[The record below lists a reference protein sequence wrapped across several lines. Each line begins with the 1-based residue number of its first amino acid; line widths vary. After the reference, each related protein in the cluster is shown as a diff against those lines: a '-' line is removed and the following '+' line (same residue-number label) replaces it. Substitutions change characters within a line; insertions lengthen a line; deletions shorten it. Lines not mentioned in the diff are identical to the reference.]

1 MSRFVDLQPI
11 IDGIFRQRGDEVV
24 AGETVSEIGNKKK
37 ASKLRLIIL
46 SRSLGGSGGATL
58 TIVSVEA
65 NHQRVKLKSAFAVDR
80 LVEVSNEGSFDATF
94 NFGASGLLSVSFESH
109 IQREMFVA
117 AARRLQ
123 TTPSSAG
130 ARGGYSDGRL
140 GTIRGVLTEA
150 VGAEAEAD
158 AAARVRKLR
167 QDKRRV
173 FTTEEEQH
181 LLKHMGNDGAGFD
194 DIKQFQEALLR
205 QQKNSELKSLDLL
218 TTSEGAWQE
227 AQRQVQDLMQDVEE
241 VERRIEE
248 YSTHLLS
255 KKSVI
260 QQVEHDNNTLQ
271 RRQQNLESL
280 YIMMSD
286 LRDQLR
292 LAPATVSLLTRL
304 RSVPEEDLVAFFSE
318 GSNALTLSVAMKH
331 MQGVLHNPKLDSDFP
346 INAVTERKAY
356 FLDQRKMITQRSKA
370 YILFTIESHEA
381 IYFADKTRYSRDAS
395 LVWRLHVELSA
406 KLMNISDIICALGHI
421 DVEGFSSA
429 LRKYRS
435 SMQKVYALE
444 ISRFF
449 KTLKRQTKKVN
460 TWRGPFLL
468 GASETRK
475 EALSMRVETAQAGET
490 PRMATRGGY
499 SATPALTPRLMQFD
513 DDANTDACGGRG
525 PSASNRGDG
534 DHTRLTLEFPS
545 VADLHMEGN
554 VPSSAIELYESAR
567 TLRKLD
573 VRAETSAVV
582 TGIKSLAPTTSGG
595 GYVRPDLAFAIALE
609 SAVLAVLHEEAIL
622 RSCFG
627 LSDTA
632 PATGPAD
639 DVKANGSN
647 VWSSPLDAGATTE
660 ALLTATGRPAAAAVG
675 ALRDADADAD
685 RREMMQDSLLELF
698 GGADANT
705 LVRVLQGTSR
715 ATSAQHSRSN
725 SQSRDIG
732 LPPRPPPAG
741 SGNSGSAFPH
751 RRTWSGASSTGFGGG
766 GGGGSSISGDDR
778 ESDFVDDGTAR
789 TALHRNFLI
798 RSMRDLANFFVE
810 KCDRIYCIPVLCM
823 IRAYRRRGETAMLPS
838 RSAFCQY
845 MLEEL
850 ETIMSGGMVQF
861 VAEQT
866 ESIKRCRKRYIIKP
880 TALLHCFAKL
890 PALFLRF
897 EAVHNGLAPNVCD
910 RTEYSSIAL
919 SLVDQSF
926 DALDLI
932 TNVKSTGDDTNEE
945 HLKLRKLI
953 EQKVNAVLD
962 GVEAD
967 VNSLKWVFIQ
977 QYRHQSFFCAFYST
991 MPSDSFAVELLQ
1003 EHYTS
1008 AKVKR
1013 DRYEELYLTRI
1024 ILVGS
1029 FPVFGVFSL
1038 SAEDLSMI
1046 YSKEELRHHKALAPD
1061 AVAKVVNG
1069 LDKELRSGVRASA
1082 ARMKKHFLRD
1092 VDLSGNEASFH
1103 RTLLQRTWQ
1112 HFSILLLQK
1121 FDFLTDLLTWSAYKD
1136 LTITVARSDL
1146 ADMLASC

>member
-1 MSRFVDLQPI
+1 MSRFSDLQPI
-11 IDGIFRQRGDEVV
+11 VDGVFRQRGDEVV

-37 ASKLRLIIL
+37 ASKPRLIIL
-46 SRSLGGSGGATL
+46 SRPLSGSGGATL
-58 TIVSVEA
+58 TIVSVEP

-80 LVEVSNEGSFDATF
+80 LTDVSNEGSFDATF

-123 TTPSSAG
+123 TTPSSGG
-130 ARGGYSDGRL
+130 ARGGYADGRL

-150 VGAEAEAD
+150 VGAEVEAD

-173 FTTEEEQH
+173 FSTEEEQH
-181 LLKHMGNDGAGFD
+181 LLKHMGNGGAGFD

-205 QQKNSELKSLDLL
+205 QQKSLELRSLDLL
-218 TTSEGAWQE
+218 TTSEAAWQE
-227 AQRQVQDLMQDVEE
+227 AQQQVQNLVQDVEE
-241 VERRIEE
+241 VEQRIEE

-271 RRQQNLESL
+271 RRQQNLEAL
-280 YIMMSD
+280 YIMMAD
-286 LRDQLR
+286 LRDQLS
-292 LAPATVSLLTRL
+292 LSPATVALLSRL
-304 RSVPEEDLVAFFSE
+304 RTVPEDGLVAFFTE
-318 GSNALTLSVAMKH
+318 GSNAVTLSVAMKH

-346 INAVTERKAY
+346 INAVVERKAY
-356 FLDQRKMITQRSKA
+356 FLEQRKMITQRSKA
-370 YILFTIESHEA
+370 YILSTIESFEA
-381 IYFADKTRYSRDAS
+381 TYFADKTRYSRDAS
-395 LVWRLHVELSA
+395 LVWRLHVELSV
-406 KLMNISDIICALGHI
+406 KLMNISDIICALGRI
-421 DVEGFSSA
+421 DVEGFGNA

-435 SMQKVYALE
+435 SMQKIYSLE

-449 KTLKRQTKKVN
+449 KTLKKQIKKVN

-468 GASETRK
+468 GTFESRK
-475 EALSMRVETAQAGET
+475 EAMSMRMETAQAGET
-490 PRMATRGGY
+490 PRVSSRNWY
-499 SATPALTPRLMQFD
+499 SATPALTPRLMQYD
-513 DDANTDACGGRG
+513 DDSNTDAGGRG
-525 PSASNRGDG
+525 RSASTRGED
-534 DHTRLTLEFPS
+534 DHTRLTVEFPS

-554 VPSSAIELYESAR
+554 VPATAIELHESAN

-573 VRAETSAVV
+573 VRAETSSVV
-582 TGIKSLAPTTSGG
+582 SGIKSLAPTTSGG

-627 LSDTA
+627 LVDTS
-632 PATGPAD
+632 ATDPSG
-639 DVKANGSN
+639 DVRGDASN
-647 VWSSPLDAGATTE
+647 VWSSPLDADKKDETPFTRTSAGSRS
-660 ALLTATGRPAAAAVG
+660 LG
-675 ALRDADADAD
+675 DAEADAD
-685 RREMMQDSLLELF
+685 RLQMMQDSLLELF

-705 LVRVLQGTSR
+705 LVRVLQGSSR
-715 ATSAQHSRSN
+715 AASAQHSRSN
-725 SQSRDIG
+725 SRSRDIG
-732 LPPRPPPAG
+732 LPPRPPLGGYGGCTPRNQE
-741 SGNSGSAFPH
+741 STFPH
-751 RRTWSGASSTGFGGG
+751 RRSLSGASSTGRSDGY
-766 GGGGSSISGDDR
+766 GGGSSFSGGDDR
-778 ESDFVDDGTAR
+778 DSDFVDDGTAR

-810 KCDRIYCIPVLCM
+810 RCDRIYCIPVLCM
-823 IRAYRRRGETAMLPS
+823 IRAYRRRGDNAMLPS
-838 RSAFCQY
+838 KSAFCQF
-845 MLEEL
+845 MLGEL

-866 ESIKRCRKRYIIKP
+866 ESITRCRKRYVVKP

-897 EAVHNGLAPNVCD
+897 EAVHNALAPNVCD

-932 TNVKSTGDDTNEE
+932 TNVKGTGDDMNEE
-945 HLKLRKLI
+945 QLKLHKLI
-953 EQKVNAVLD
+953 AQKVNAVLD

-967 VNSLKWVFIQ
+967 INSLKWVFVQ

-991 MPSDSFAVELLQ
+991 MPSDSFAVELLAD
-1003 EHYTS
+1003 HYAS
-1008 AKVKR
+1008 AKLKR

-1029 FPVFGVFSL
+1029 FPVFGVFAI

-1061 AVAKVVNG
+1061 AVAKMVNG
-1069 LDKELRSGVRASA
+1069 LEKELRTGVRASA

-1092 VDLSGNEASFH
+1092 VDLNGNEASFH

-1112 HFSILLLQK
+1112 HFSTLLLQK
-1121 FDFLTDLLTWSAYKD
+1121 FDFLTDLLSWSMYKD
-1136 LTITVARSDL
+1136 LAVTVTRPEL
-1146 ADMLASC
+1146 VEMLASC

>member
-1 MSRFVDLQPI
+1 MSRYSDLQPI

-24 AGETVSEIGNKKK
+24 AGETVSEISNKKK
-37 ASKLRLIIL
+37 ASKPRLIIL
-46 SRSLGGSGGATL
+46 TRPLGGSGGATL
-58 TIVSVEA
+58 TIVAVEP
-65 NHQRVKLKSAFAVDR
+65 NNQRVKLKSAFAVDR
-80 LVEVSNEGSFDATF
+80 LTEVSNEGSFDATF

-117 AARRLQ
+117 SARRLQ

-140 GTIRGVLTEA
+140 GAIRGVLTEA
-150 VGAEAEAD
+150 VGAEVEAD

-167 QDKRRV
+167 QDKRRL

-181 LLKHMGNDGAGFD
+181 LLRHMGTDGAGFD
-194 DIKQFQEALLR
+194 DIKQFQDALLR
-205 QQKNSELKSLDLL
+205 QQKNSELRSLDLL
-218 TTSEGAWQE
+218 TASETAWQE
-227 AQRQVQDLMQDVEE
+227 AQQQVQDLVQDVEQLE
-241 VERRIEE
+241 QRIEE

-292 LAPATVSLLTRL
+292 LAPATVALLTRL
-304 RSVPEEDLVAFFSE
+304 RAAPEEGLVAFFSE
-318 GSNALTLSVAMKH
+318 GSNAVTLSVAMKH
-331 MQGVLHNPKLDSDFP
+331 MQGVLHNSKLDSDFP
-346 INAVTERKAY
+346 INAVAERKAY

-370 YILFTIESHEA
+370 YILSTIESYEA
-381 IYFADKTRYSRDAS
+381 IYFADKTRYSRDSS
-395 LVWRLHVELSA
+395 LVWRLHVDLSV
-406 KLMNISDIICALGHI
+406 KLMNISDIICALGRI
-421 DVEGFSSA
+421 DVEGFGNA

-449 KTLKRQTKKVN
+449 KSLKKQIKKVN

-468 GASETRK
+468 GTSETRK
-475 EALSMRVETAQAGET
+475 EAMSVRVETTQEAET
-490 PRMATRGGY
+490 PRGRARGGY
-499 SATPALTPRLMQFD
+499 TATPALTPRLMLYD
-513 DDANTDACGGRG
+513 EDASADGGGRAG
-525 PSASNRGDG
+525 SPSTRGDD
-534 DHTRLTLEFPS
+534 DHTRLTVQFPS

-554 VPSSAIELYESAR
+554 VPSTAVELYESAG
-567 TLRKLD
+567 TLRRLD
-573 VRAETSAVV
+573 VRAERSTVV
-582 TGIKSLAPTTSGG
+582 SGIKSLAPSTSGG
-595 GYVRPDLAFAIALE
+595 GYLRPDLAFAIALE

-622 RSCFG
+622 RNCFG
-627 LSDTA
+627 LADTA
-632 PATGPAD
+632 AAEPAD
-639 DVKANGSN
+639 DVRVDAPN
-647 VWSSPLDAGATTE
+647 VWSSPLDADKKKASFTTGGPE
-660 ALLTATGRPAAAAVG
+660 G
-675 ALRDADADAD
+675 DAEADAD
-685 RREMMQDSLLELF
+685 RQQMMQDSLLELF

-705 LVRVLQGTSR
+705 LVRVLQGNSR
-715 ATSAQHSRSN
+715 ATSARPSRSS

-741 SGNSGSAFPH
+741 HSGNTSLHQDSAFPH
-751 RRTWSGASSTGFGGG
+751 RRTWSGASSTGLGGR
-766 GGGGSSISGDDR
+766 GSSLSGGDDR
-778 ESDFVDDGTAR
+778 DSDSVDDGTAR
-789 TALHRNFLI
+789 SALHRNFLI

-823 IRAYRRRGETAMLPS
+823 IRAYRRRADNAMLPAK
-838 RSAFCQY
+838 SAFCQF
-845 MLEEL
+845 MLGEL

-866 ESIKRCRKRYIIKP
+866 ESITRCRKKYLVKP

-897 EAVHNGLAPNVCD
+897 EAVHDALALNVCD

-926 DALDLI
+926 DALDII
-932 TNVKSTGDDTNEE
+932 TDVKSTGKDMNEE
-945 HLKLRKLI
+945 QLKLHKLI
-953 EQKVNAVLD
+953 AQKVNAVLD
-962 GVEAD
+962 GVQAD
-967 VNSLKWVFIQ
+967 VHSLKWVFIQ

-991 MPSDSFAVELLQ
+991 MPGSSFAVELLQ
-1003 EHYTS
+1003 DQYVA

-1029 FPVFGVFSL
+1029 FPVFGVFTI

-1046 YSKEELRHHKALAPD
+1046 YSKEELRHHKALAQD
-1061 AVAKVVNG
+1061 AVAKVVDG
-1069 LDKELRSGVRASA
+1069 LEKELRSGVRASA

-1092 VDLSGNEASFH
+1092 VDLNGNEASFH

-1112 HFSILLLQK
+1112 HFSTLLLQK
-1121 FDFLTDLLTWSAYKD
+1121 FDFLTDLLTWSVYKD
-1136 LTITVARSDL
+1136 LTLTVRRAEL
-1146 ADMLASC
+1146 AEMLASY